1 MIMPTRHAGAPRLIR
16 HALMKRQPEDSEVL
30 FEQYAPPGLT
40 ELQAKADEA
49 MDRIRENQHWQ
60 DWLAIARFLAE
71 GRRMAW
77 EAAGRPKNNYNG
89 NAYRRMFGRWLELH
103 PKYNTKAIDIT
114 TRAHLFWCHDHA
126 EAVSKWREALADNVR
141 NNLNHPTAVKRRYEK
156 ENGKDKDAPPRTS
169 PFEKLKAHLVD
180 VEDQLMA
187 AKKQIAELKSRQ
199 ADGSLFDLHKDTAAD
214 LAEITFRHVGLART
228 RRLRDALTK
237 LLKREEAA
245 PRKTSKPAG

>member
-1 MIMPTRHAGAPRLIR
+1 MIMKARPVGASRLIR
-16 HALMKRQPEDSEVL
+16 HPPMKRRPKDSEVS
-30 FEQYAPPGLT
+30 FEQYAPPGLA

-49 MDRIRENQHWQ
+49 MDRIRDNQHWQ

-103 PKYNTKAIDIT
+103 PKYNAKAIDIT

-156 ENGKDKDAPPRTS
+156 ENGKDKDSPPRLS
-169 PFEKLKAHLVD
+169 PFEKLKAHLID

-187 AKKQIAELKSRQ
+187 AKKQIAELKSKS
-199 ADGSLFDLHKDTAAD
+199 DGSLFDLHKDTAD
-214 LAEITFRHVGLART
+214 DIAEVTFRHVGLVRT
-228 RRLRDALTK
+228 RGLRDALTK
-237 LLKREEAA
+237 LLKRQEDALRQT
-245 PRKTSKPAG
+245 PKPAG